1 MISHLTMSVA
11 VTLSI
16 GLTFTELLYVIL
28 LLLSFTARKNDDYTL
43 WQRNICYKN
52 SHEMFTYKC
61 NANY

>member
-43 WQRNICYKN
+43 
-52 SHEMFTYKC
+52 
-61 NANY
+61 